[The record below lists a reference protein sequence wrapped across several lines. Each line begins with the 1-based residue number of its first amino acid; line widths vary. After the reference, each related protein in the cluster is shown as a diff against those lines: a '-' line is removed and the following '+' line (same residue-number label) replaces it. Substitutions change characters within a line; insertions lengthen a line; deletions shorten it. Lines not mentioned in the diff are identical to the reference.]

1 MSKRNDVLLL
11 QDIYDAGAK
20 ILKYTDGLSFEDFIN
35 DEKTIDA
42 VIRNFAIIGEASS
55 RLSEQVT
62 VRYMEVDWRRMKSF
76 RNLLIHH
83 YFGVNHKIIYSVI
96 KEYLPAMLSSIKAII
111 P

>member
-1 MSKRNDVLLL
+1 MSKRNDILLL

-20 ILKYTDGLSFEDFIN
+20 ILKYTGGLSFEDFIN

-42 VIRNFAIIGEASS
+42 VIRNFEIIGEASG

-62 VRYMEVDWRRMKSF
+62 ARYTEVDWRRMKNF

-83 YFGVNHKIIYSVI
+83 YFGVNYRIVYSVI
-96 KEYLPAMLSSIKAII
+96 KEYLPATLSSIKAII